1 MHFKIGLHELFE
13 LYCESARNCFGLYKL
28 ELTINRQQYII
39 HFPPILFFFPII
51 TKGILEEKK
60 EKGYIGGSNLF
71 RWKSL
76 KNIVQCILSLLE

>member
-1 MHFKIGLHELFE
+1 MKDRFFLCILKLVFMSCL
-13 LYCESARNCFGLYKL
+13 NCIVSQLAIVLAFINLIL
-28 ELTINRQQYII
+28 LTINRQQYII

-71 RWKSL
+71 R
-76 KNIVQCILSLLE
+76 